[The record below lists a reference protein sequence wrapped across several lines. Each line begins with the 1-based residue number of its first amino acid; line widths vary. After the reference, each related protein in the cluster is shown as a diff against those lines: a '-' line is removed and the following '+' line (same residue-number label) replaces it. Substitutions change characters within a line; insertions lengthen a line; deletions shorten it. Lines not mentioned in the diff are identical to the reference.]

1 MKKRI
6 EGIIIIAMVVL
17 AGIGAFVFMGLDTPL
32 LLVLLFLVML
42 GIGISVLVDGNRAI
56 NRTNASRTDSEIVT
70 SSKLHEEVNRE
81 LKEKG
86 KSSIEAINTIGGV
99 STNNL
104 ARKDKSWNSVP
115 DFFYKMIKGK
125 RQGRLTGNGNDYEEN
140 DKASDTERNGQK

>member
-6 EGIIIIAMVVL
+6 EGFIIITVAVL

-56 NRTNASRTDSEIVT
+56 NKSNASRTDNEVIN
-70 SSKLHEEVNRE
+70 SSKLHEEVNQE
-81 LKEKG
+81 LKQEG

-115 DFFYKMIKGK
+115 DFFYKLIKGRK
-125 RQGRLTGNGNDYEEN
+125 
-140 DKASDTERNGQK
+140 

>member
-6 EGIIIIAMVVL
+6 EGFIIITVAVL

-56 NRTNASRTDSEIVT
+56 NKSNASRTDNEVIS
-70 SSKLHEEVNRE
+70 SSKLHEEVNQE
-81 LKEKG
+81 LKQKG

-115 DFFYKMIKGK
+115 DFFYKLIKGRK
-125 RQGRLTGNGNDYEEN
+125 
-140 DKASDTERNGQK
+140 

>member
-6 EGIIIIAMVVL
+6 EGMVIIAVAII

-32 LLVLLFLVML
+32 LLVLLLIMML

-56 NRTNASRTDSEIVT
+56 DKSDTSRTDHEIVN
-70 SSKLHEEVNRE
+70 SSKLHEEVNQE
-81 LKEKG
+81 LKKKG
-86 KSSIEAINTIGGV
+86 KSGIAAINTIGGV

-125 RQGRLTGNGNDYEEN
+125 
-140 DKASDTERNGQK
+140 K

>member
-6 EGIIIIAMVVL
+6 EGIIIIAMVVM

-32 LLVLLFLVML
+32 LLVLLFLVRL
-42 GIGISVLVDGNRAI
+42 GIGISVLLDGNRAI
-56 NRTNASRTDSEIVT
+56 NKSNASRTDNEVIN
-70 SSKLHEEVNRE
+70 SSKLHEEVNQE
-81 LKEKG
+81 LKQKG

-125 RQGRLTGNGNDYEEN
+125 R
-140 DKASDTERNGQK
+140 

>member
-42 GIGISVLVDGNRAI
+42 GIGISVLLDGNRAI
-56 NRTNASRTDSEIVT
+56 NKSNAARTDNEVIN
-70 SSKLHEEVNRE
+70 SSKLHEEVNQE
-81 LKEKG
+81 LKQKG

-104 ARKDKSWNSVP
+104 ARKDKSWSSVP
-115 DFFYKMIKGK
+115 DFFYKMIQGK
-125 RQGRLTGNGNDYEEN
+125 
-140 DKASDTERNGQK
+140 K

>member
-42 GIGISVLVDGNRAI
+42 GIGISVLLDGNRAI
-56 NRTNASRTDSEIVT
+56 NKSNAARTDNEVIN
-70 SSKLHEEVNRE
+70 SSKLHEEVNQE
-81 LKEKG
+81 LKQKG

-115 DFFYKMIKGK
+115 DFFYKLIKGRK
-125 RQGRLTGNGNDYEEN
+125 
-140 DKASDTERNGQK
+140 

>member
-32 LLVLLFLVML
+32 LLVMLFLVML
-42 GIGISVLVDGNRAI
+42 GIGISVLLDGNRAI
-56 NRTNASRTDSEIVT
+56 NKSNAARTDNEVIN
-70 SSKLHEEVNRE
+70 SSKLHEEVNQE
-81 LKEKG
+81 LKQKG

-125 RQGRLTGNGNDYEEN
+125 R
-140 DKASDTERNGQK
+140 

>member
-6 EGIIIIAMVVL
+6 EGMVIIAVAII

-32 LLVLLFLVML
+32 LLVLLLIMML
-42 GIGISVLVDGNRAI
+42 GIGISVLVDGSRAI
-56 NRTNASRTDSEIVT
+56 DKSDTSRTDHEIVN
-70 SSKLHEEVNRE
+70 SSKLHEEVNQE
-81 LKEKG
+81 LKKKG
-86 KSSIEAINTIGGV
+86 KSGIEAINTIGGV

-125 RQGRLTGNGNDYEEN
+125 
-140 DKASDTERNGQK
+140 K

>member
-6 EGIIIIAMVVL
+6 EGIIIIAMAVL

-56 NRTNASRTDSEIVT
+56 NKSNASRTDNEVIN
-70 SSKLHEEVNRE
+70 SSKLHEEVNQE
-81 LKEKG
+81 LKQKG

-115 DFFYKMIKGK
+115 DFFSTIIKG
-125 RQGRLTGNGNDYEEN
+125 
-140 DKASDTERNGQK
+140 ER

>member
-1 MKKRI
+1 VKKRI

-42 GIGISVLVDGNRAI
+42 GIGISVLLDGNRAI
-56 NRTNASRTDSEIVT
+56 NKSNAARTDNEVIN
-70 SSKLHEEVNRE
+70 SSKLHEEVNQE
-81 LKEKG
+81 LKQKG

-125 RQGRLTGNGNDYEEN
+125 R
-140 DKASDTERNGQK
+140 

>member
-6 EGIIIIAMVVL
+6 EGIIIIAMAVL

-56 NRTNASRTDSEIVT
+56 NKSNASRTDNEVIN
-70 SSKLHEEVNRE
+70 SSKLHEEVNQE
-81 LKEKG
+81 LKQEG

-104 ARKDKSWNSVP
+104 ARKDKSWSSVP
-115 DFFYKMIKGK
+115 DFFYKMIQGK
-125 RQGRLTGNGNDYEEN
+125 
-140 DKASDTERNGQK
+140 K

>member
-42 GIGISVLVDGNRAI
+42 GIGMSVLLDGNRAI
-56 NRTNASRTDSEIVT
+56 NKSNAARTDNEVIN
-70 SSKLHEEVNRE
+70 SSKLHEEVNQE
-81 LKEKG
+81 LKQKG

-125 RQGRLTGNGNDYEEN
+125 R
-140 DKASDTERNGQK
+140 

>member
-6 EGIIIIAMVVL
+6 EGIIIIAMAVL

-56 NRTNASRTDSEIVT
+56 NKSNASRTDNEVIN
-70 SSKLHEEVNRE
+70 SSKLHEEVNQE
-81 LKEKG
+81 LKQKG

-104 ARKDKSWNSVP
+104 ARKDKAWNSVP

-125 RQGRLTGNGNDYEEN
+125 R
-140 DKASDTERNGQK
+140 

>member
-6 EGIIIIAMVVL
+6 EGIIIIAMAVL
-17 AGIGAFVFMGLDTPL
+17 AGIGAFSFMGLDTPL

-56 NRTNASRTDSEIVT
+56 NRTNASRTDSEIVN

-104 ARKDKSWNSVP
+104 ARKDKSWSSVP
-115 DFFYKMIKGK
+115 DFFYKMIQGK
-125 RQGRLTGNGNDYEEN
+125 
-140 DKASDTERNGQK
+140 K

>member
-1 MKKRI
+1 M
-6 EGIIIIAMVVL
+6 AVL

-56 NRTNASRTDSEIVT
+56 NKSNAARTDNEVIN
-70 SSKLHEEVNRE
+70 SSKLHEEVNQE
-81 LKEKG
+81 LKQKG

-125 RQGRLTGNGNDYEEN
+125 R
-140 DKASDTERNGQK
+140 

>member
-6 EGIIIIAMVVL
+6 EGIIIIAVAVL
-17 AGIGAFVFMGLDTPL
+17 AGIGSFVFMGLDTPL

-42 GIGISVLVDGNRAI
+42 GIGISVLLDGNRAI
-56 NRTNASRTDSEIVT
+56 NKSNAARTDNEVIN
-70 SSKLHEEVNRE
+70 SSKLHEEVNQE
-81 LKEKG
+81 LKQKG

-125 RQGRLTGNGNDYEEN
+125 R
-140 DKASDTERNGQK
+140 

>member
-6 EGIIIIAMVVL
+6 EGIIIIAMAVL

-42 GIGISVLVDGNRAI
+42 GIGISVLLDGNRAI
-56 NRTNASRTDSEIVT
+56 NKSNAARTDNEVIN
-70 SSKLHEEVNRE
+70 SSKLHEEVNQE
-81 LKEKG
+81 LKQKG

-104 ARKDKSWNSVP
+104 ARKDKSWSSVP
-115 DFFYKMIKGK
+115 DFFYKMIQGK
-125 RQGRLTGNGNDYEEN
+125 
-140 DKASDTERNGQK
+140 K

>member
-6 EGIIIIAMVVL
+6 EGIIIIAMAVL

-56 NRTNASRTDSEIVT
+56 NKSNASRTDNEVIN
-70 SSKLHEEVNRE
+70 SSKLHEEVNQE
-81 LKEKG
+81 LKQKG

-115 DFFYKMIKGK
+115 DFFYEIK
-125 RQGRLTGNGNDYEEN
+125 R
-140 DKASDTERNGQK
+140 

>member
-6 EGIIIIAMVVL
+6 EGFIIITVAVL

-56 NRTNASRTDSEIVT
+56 NKSNASRTDNEVIN
-70 SSKLHEEVNRE
+70 SSKLHEEVNQE
-81 LKEKG
+81 LKQEG

-125 RQGRLTGNGNDYEEN
+125 R
-140 DKASDTERNGQK
+140 

>member
-6 EGIIIIAMVVL
+6 EGFIIITVAVL

-32 LLVLLFLVML
+32 LLVLLFFVML

-56 NRTNASRTDSEIVT
+56 NKSNASRTDNEVIN
-70 SSKLHEEVNRE
+70 SSKLHEEVNQE
-81 LKEKG
+81 LKQEG

-115 DFFYKMIKGK
+115 DFFYKLIKGRK
-125 RQGRLTGNGNDYEEN
+125 
-140 DKASDTERNGQK
+140 

>member
-6 EGIIIIAMVVL
+6 EGFIIITVAVL

-56 NRTNASRTDSEIVT
+56 NKSNASRTDNEVIN
-70 SSKLHEEVNRE
+70 SSKLHEEVNQE
-81 LKEKG
+81 LKQKG

-115 DFFYKMIKGK
+115 DFFYKLIKGRK
-125 RQGRLTGNGNDYEEN
+125 
-140 DKASDTERNGQK
+140 